1 MIYAPSGKPIK
12 YIKGVPTEHGFEE
25 VPDEEIVKGYEHAKG
40 QRGLLLTIL
49 RYGTEGHGQPE
60 FWGSDIG
67 ANAAGLSGRAR
78 HLCPAQR
85 KLHPGLDLRRF
96 GAFAYTDPRLASARS

>member
-49 RYGTEGHGQPE
+49 RYGNE
-60 FWGSDIG
+60 
-67 ANAAGLSGRAR
+67 GRAAEPCFESITAS
-78 HLCPAQR
+78 LN
-85 KLHPGLDLRRF
+85 F
-96 GAFAYTDPRLASARS
+96 GDPILVRTRQV